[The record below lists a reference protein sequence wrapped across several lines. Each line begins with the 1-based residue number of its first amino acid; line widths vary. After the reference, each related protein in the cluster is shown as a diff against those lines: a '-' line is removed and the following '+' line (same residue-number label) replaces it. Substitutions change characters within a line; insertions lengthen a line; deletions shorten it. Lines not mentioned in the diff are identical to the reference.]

1 MSLNKS
7 NIVSTLFNVTAL
19 CFVAY
24 TCGVYVATDA
34 DVRHVTSLTEE
45 QTPIIAE
52 SNSFSK
58 LELSE

>member
-1 MSLNKS
+1 MTLNKS
-7 NIVSTLFNVTAL
+7 KIVSTLFNVTAL

-24 TCGVYVATDA
+24 TCGVYVATNA
-34 DVRHVTSLTEE
+34 DVRHASVQTEE
-45 QTPIIAE
+45 QTPIIVE